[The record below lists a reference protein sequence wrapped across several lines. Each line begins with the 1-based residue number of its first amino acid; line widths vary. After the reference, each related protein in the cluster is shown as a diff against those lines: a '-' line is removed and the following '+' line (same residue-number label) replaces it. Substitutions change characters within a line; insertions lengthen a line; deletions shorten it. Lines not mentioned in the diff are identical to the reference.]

1 MTAPDTPTSLTRV
14 LEMVPPLLAD
24 FLATDV
30 RGDIE
35 RCDELLAGL
44 AAAAAAGE
52 PFEAYGNVYELS
64 ADAGR
69 AILRNSHDPEMD
81 EFHLSITAI
90 VNLLRAW
97 REAVVQASAGAETDT
112 ARS

>member
-1 MTAPDTPTSLTRV
+1 MTAPGPPAALQCV
-14 LEMVPPLLAD
+14 LEMVPPALAD

-30 RGDIE
+30 RRDVE

-44 AAAAAAGE
+44 AAAAAGE
-52 PFEAYGNVYELS
+52 PFEAYGNVYELT

-69 AILRNSHDPEMD
+69 AVLRNSHDPEAD
-81 EFHLSITAI
+81 EIHLSLTAI

-97 REAVVQASAGAETDT
+97 REAVLQASADAETDT